1 MSKKGNAVLNV
12 QTSSTSAVS
21 SNNIP
26 KMPPAPSLVQN
37 LASGKSNKSTTSS
50 GTKSSP
56 AEGCKKCAQEFKTGQ
71 KNNLR
76 HAADC
81 RKKKST
87 KRHSNGN
94 DVGKKKLKPT
104 EPIYVNLNPARRTS
118 FVGVNFDSD
127 LISSVHSTRRD
138 LTGGSGLGIGGFEV
152 GAARSKSNHGTPNQ
166 STHSIVNGFSL
177 NYSSSKIS
185 DGEKTSRITTARN
198 SEIAGDDGLE
208 LDISDSAVMNTKKPA
223 SMTSATDGS
232 SHAVDNVI
240 VLDDSE
246 DESILDCKIPPVF
259 KNTSADVE
267 VIEID

>member
-138 LTGGSGLGIGGFEV
+138 LTGG
-152 GAARSKSNHGTPNQ
+152 AARSKSNYGTPNQ

-208 LDISDSAVMNTKKPA
+208 LDISDSVVMNTKKPA
-223 SMTSATDGS
+223 SLTSATDGS